1 MRFSKLFLF
10 TTKEFPKDAEVTSD
24 KLLRKSNMLVKSH
37 SGFYYYTPLL
47 YKTLQKI
54 RNIISQEMDKAGAQE
69 VLMPILMKKE
79 LWEESGRWD
88 TYLNADIMFHLSN
101 RKNNEMCLG
110 PTHEEAVTDLV
121 RKFITSYKQLP
132 VILYQQNTKFR
143 DEIRPRFGLMRTC
156 EFIMK
161 DAYSFDHSEKGLDE
175 SYKTMRAAYK
185 NIFDRIGLNF
195 IIVQADS
202 GAIGGSGSEEFM
214 ITADSGEDTLLYCP
228 DCGYAANIEK
238 AESILNE
245 VEFNDYN
252 CELVKFHTPNIK
264 TVEELVKFTNI
275 PAHQMIKTVIFKL
288 IFKESEKFAA
298 VLIRGDLEI
307 NEIKLK
313 NHFDCLELKTA
324 TEEEVRTLTGAQVGF
339 AGPFNL
345 NSAVELIGDNSI
357 KDVNY
362 FLCGINETDYHNIN
376 VCFGRDIKMPPV
388 FDVKLAKQ
396 DEICPNCKKSRLI
409 RKMGIEAGHIF
420 KLGTKYSLKMNA
432 FVTGE
437 NGESIPMLMG
447 CYGIGTSRIISAAI
461 EQNHDQNGII
471 WPVSIAPYHI
481 IIILIGKEAD
491 ITNKANDL
499 YNSLLDKGYE
509 VLFDDRDAGFG
520 FKMKDA
526 DLIGIPYR
534 IVVGKKALEGIF
546 EVSERKDNQKKEMD
560 TSALFDYLKVNL
572 QRDLIT

>member
-1 MRFSKLFLF
+1 MKLSKLFLF
-10 TTKEFPKDAEVTSD
+10 TTKEFPKDAEVISD

-69 VLMPILMKKE
+69 VLLPILMKKE
-79 LWEESGRWD
+79 LWDESGRWD

-101 RKNNEMCLG
+101 RKDTEMCLG

-175 SYKTMRAAYK
+175 SYNKMRAAYK
-185 NIFDRIGLNF
+185 KIFDRIGLDY

-214 ITADSGEDTLLYCP
+214 ITSDSGEDTLLFCTE
-228 DCGYAANIEK
+228 CGYAANLEK
-238 AESILNE
+238 ADSVLNE
-245 VEFNDYN
+245 VEFINYN
-252 CELVKFHTPNIK
+252 SDLVKLHTPNIK
-264 TVEELVKFTNI
+264 TVEELVRFTNI
-275 PAHQMIKTVIFKL
+275 PAYQMIKTVIFKL

-307 NEIKLK
+307 NEIKLQ
-313 NHFDCLELKTA
+313 NHFGCLELITA
-324 TEEEVRTLTGAQVGF
+324 SEEEVRTLTGAQVGF

-345 NSAVELIGDNSI
+345 NSTVELIGDNSI
-357 KDVNY
+357 KEVNY

-376 VCFGRDIKMPPV
+376 VCFERNIKMPQT

-396 DEICPNCKKSRLI
+396 DEICPSCKKNRLI
-409 RKMGIEAGHIF
+409 GKMGIEVGHIF

-432 FVTGE
+432 FVTNE

-481 IIILIGKEAD
+481 LIISIGKEAEI
-491 ITNKANDL
+491 ITEANEL
-499 YNSLLDKGYE
+499 YNSLINKGYE
-509 VLFDDRDAGFG
+509 VLFDDRDVSFG

-526 DLIGIPYR
+526 DLIGIPLR
-534 IVVGKKALEGIF
+534 IVVGKKVLDGIF
-546 EVSERKDNQKKEMD
+546 EISDRKDNQKKELD
-560 TSALFDYLKVNL
+560 ISALYDYLKDKL
-572 QRDLIT
+572 